1 MVYGEKHTITGNIV
15 CADITTVSSLDS
27 AAEKELVA
35 RVKQHC
41 REKLQR
47 YKVPLR
53 VNIVTEHTTPNV
65 LRNHVDDYLRIRQ
78 EGVACGCC

>member
-53 VNIVTEHTTPNV
+53 VNIVTEQQHTE
-65 LRNHVDDYLRIRQ
+65 RFKKSRR
-78 EGVACGCC
+78 